1 MSSQLQQ
8 VLNEIAQLTPD
19 ERSQLI
25 EHLHQMQ
32 NRPETTTQPNTPK
45 QDSEEISTVPD
56 PLIGLF
62 AGSPDLAT
70 QSEEILHQDLTAQGW
85 TWKQPSP

>member
-1 MSSQLQQ
+1 MSPQLQQ

-19 ERSQLI
+19 ERSQVVAHI
-25 EHLHQMQ
+25 QQMQ
-32 NRPETTTQPNTPK
+32 STEDTSTQPRETG
-45 QDSEEISTVPD
+45 SD

-85 TWKQPSP
+85 TWKQLSP

>member
-1 MSSQLQQ
+1 MSPLLQQ
-8 VLNEIAQLTPD
+8 VLSEIAQLTPE

-25 EHLHQMQ
+25 EHIQQ
-32 NRPETTTQPNTPK
+32 IQSAGDTRTQPKETGK
-45 QDSEEISTVPD
+45 D

-70 QSEEILHQDLTAQGW
+70 RSEEILHQDLTLQGW
-85 TWKQPSP
+85 TWKQPSQ